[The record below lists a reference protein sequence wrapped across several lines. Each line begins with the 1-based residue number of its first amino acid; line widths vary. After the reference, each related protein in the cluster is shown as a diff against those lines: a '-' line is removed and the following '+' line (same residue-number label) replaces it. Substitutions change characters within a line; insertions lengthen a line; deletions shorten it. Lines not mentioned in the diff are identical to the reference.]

1 MMSKPFFSVIVP
13 AHNAADR
20 IRKGLNSIKRQTFT
34 DYELI
39 IICDD
44 CQDDTAKIAL
54 GYADCVRVVD
64 WHSCGKSR
72 NAGLDEAHGQWILFM
87 DDDDWWIGDDAFQII
102 HDTIIRGGDDFD
114 VLAFGFHFGERG
126 DVFQFFGKHYIAIWN
141 KAWKREFLGRIGA
154 RFPDVPHSDDVGF
167 AEFTHPKARF
177 RYLMAVLYDYN
188 YMRPG
193 SITYK
198 LKTGELKRLEDMGLR

>member
-64 WHSCGKSR
+64 LHSCGKSR
-72 NAGLDEAHGQWILFM
+72 NAGLDEARGQWILFM
-87 DDDDWWIGDDAFQII
+87 DDDDWWM
-102 HDTIIRGGDDFD
+102 HDHVLADLDKRLGSED
-114 VLAFGFHFGERG
+114 VLRFGFVWKGEG
-126 DVFQFFGKHYIAIWN
+126 YKKPGPWIAVWN
-141 KAWKREFLGRIGA
+141 KCWRRSFIGA
-154 RFPDVPHSDDVGF
+154 TRFSSVKWWSDVDF
-167 AEFTHPKARF
+167 NR
-177 RYLMAVLYDYN
+177 LMMDKNPRIVDWDEPLYYYN
-188 YMRPG
+188 FMREG
-193 SITYK
+193 SISWQNIHGT
-198 LKTGELKRLEDMGLR
+198 